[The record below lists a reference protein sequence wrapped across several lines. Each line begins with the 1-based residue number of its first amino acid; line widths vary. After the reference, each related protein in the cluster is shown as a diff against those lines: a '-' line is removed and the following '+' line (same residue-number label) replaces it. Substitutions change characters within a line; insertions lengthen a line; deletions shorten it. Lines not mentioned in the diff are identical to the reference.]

1 MAKLGI
7 NTTPPLGTPLPDGGG
22 FINSNFD
29 ELYTL
34 LGDGNELYPGIVTS
48 ITAGS
53 NISISTNYGN
63 VTIDVSNSAFT
74 ETLDTVTDRGNVTTN
89 GIRVGVAT
97 ASAFVKTGGTSN
109 QFLKADGSVDSNTY
123 LTSASSINLDLDD
136 VTSNGN
142 ATANNI
148 QVGSLVALGNVAAGA
163 SILAVNA
170 AYASSFRRIGGSADE
185 FLKGDGSVDT
195 LTNVGIGTSS
205 GEESLIVG
213 GDVRILGIL
222 TVGSAS
228 ITIDGDAEM
237 ISVGSTVS
245 IGNSGITVGSGV
257 TINDEGV
264 FIQGQPV
271 IDRWMIEGAGIST
284 TANVGIGTIAD
295 AARQLKV
302 DGTTELYNLRV
313 AKEGAGIRLD
323 QTGGI
328 DNDGDNFH
336 IWATQNLFLE
346 AGGAGTGTGRGIRI
360 LNDTDTVFVD
370 HDLTVDHDIVVGGG
384 VSAVGVVTGTYFEG
398 DGSRLTNVAGAGD
411 TTGLASIVYVDEQV
425 LGVSTVTDALVE
437 LSGVPSGSVG
447 LGTFTQD
454 IISDNVGIKSAFQEL
469 ETSISKLQSST
480 TANNYL
486 WSNINDDTIGSQFVT
501 TNASN
506 WADATVV
513 YIHRKARHNVD
524 MKNALENM
532 FILGA
537 KMFIQ
542 RPDVGGKFFTAY
554 VSGAP
559 TITGSGTDQVYAY
572 PVSNVTTEDQITT
585 QGMRINIGVFVD
597 TNKYQVGLATAGL
610 ASIAYVDQQIG
621 LSTAGI
627 STEGLASVA
636 YVDQEI
642 ANIGTADT
650 AGLASIIYVD
660 EQVLGVSTVTDALVE
675 LSGVP
680 AGSVGLGTF
689 ENGIIEDNVGIK
701 SALQDLEVVLAE
713 TSNAAK
719 VNNYRW
725 SNNNDN
731 SIGAAE
737 ITTDAADWAN
747 ATKIYVHRKAKNDVD
762 MQNVF
767 NNILLRGAKVFIQK
781 TSDASKS
788 FIANIDSDSPIVTG
802 SGTNEVYE
810 YSVINV
816 STNGTVF
823 SDGIMVNF
831 GVYSDTNSYRVVT
844 AIGIATAGLAST
856 EYVNNLVAI
865 STAGLGTGGGVSQQ
879 YVDNAVGL
887 STAGLASEDYVD
899 TTEQD
904 IINQV
909 GSLLTVSYY
918 TKTEVDN
925 KVGLATAGISTSG
938 LASIAYVDNASTTT
952 WTLGANGISDY
963 TFTGIGFTQTTN
975 DPDLYLARGQ
985 VYNFSNEM
993 GAHPFQIQDTQNG
1006 TVGTPY
1012 NNGVTNNGAS
1022 NGTVRFEV
1030 PFNAPDTLYYQ
1041 CTAHTG
1047 MGGTIFI
1054 YPTLR

>member
-97 ASAFVKTGGTSN
+97 ASAFVKTGGTSS

-142 ATANNI
+142 TTANNI

-384 VSAVGVVTGTYFEG
+384 VSAVGVVTASFFEG
-398 DGSRLTNVAGAGD
+398 DGSRITNIAGAGD
-411 TTGLASIVYVDEQV
+411 TTGLASIIYVD
-425 LGVSTVTDALVE
+425 
-437 LSGVPSGSVG
+437 
-447 LGTFTQD
+447 
-454 IISDNVGIKSAFQEL
+454 
-469 ETSISKLQSST
+469 
-480 TANNYL
+480 
-486 WSNINDDTIGSQFVT
+486 
-501 TNASN
+501 NA
-506 WADATVV
+506 
-513 YIHRKARHNVD
+513 
-524 MKNALENM
+524 
-532 FILGA
+532 
-537 KMFIQ
+537 
-542 RPDVGGKFFTAY
+542 
-554 VSGAP
+554 
-559 TITGSGTDQVYAY
+559 
-572 PVSNVTTEDQITT
+572 
-585 QGMRINIGVFVD
+585 
-597 TNKYQVGLATAGL
+597 VGLATAGL
-610 ASIAYVDQQIG
+610 ASIAYVD
-621 LSTAGI
+621 
-627 STEGLASVA
+627 
-636 YVDQEI
+636 
-642 ANIGTADT
+642 
-650 AGLASIIYVD
+650 
-660 EQVLGVSTVTDALVE
+660 
-675 LSGVP
+675 
-680 AGSVGLGTF
+680 
-689 ENGIIEDNVGIK
+689 
-701 SALQDLEVVLAE
+701 
-713 TSNAAK
+713 
-719 VNNYRW
+719 
-725 SNNNDN
+725 
-731 SIGAAE
+731 
-737 ITTDAADWAN
+737 
-747 ATKIYVHRKAKNDVD
+747 
-762 MQNVF
+762 
-767 NNILLRGAKVFIQK
+767 
-781 TSDASKS
+781 
-788 FIANIDSDSPIVTG
+788 
-802 SGTNEVYE
+802 
-810 YSVINV
+810 
-816 STNGTVF
+816 
-823 SDGIMVNF
+823 
-831 GVYSDTNSYRVVT
+831 
-844 AIGIATAGLAST
+844 
-856 EYVNNLVAI
+856 NLVAI
-865 STAGLGTGGGVSQQ
+865 STAGLGTGGGVGAAVTISDTAPGSPSEGDLWWDSTRGTGFIYYTDTNSSQW
-879 YVDNAVGL
+879 VEFCPGGGTGGNSGIGTL
-887 STAGLASEDYVD
+887 NLASITYVD
-899 TTEQD
+899 TT
-904 IINQV
+904 V
-909 GSLLTVSYY
+909 GLATQGLASIAY
-918 TKTEVDN
+918 VDQEIAN
-925 KVGLATAGISTSG
+925 VATADTTGLASIEYVDTQVGLATAGISTEG
-938 LASIAYVDNASTTT
+938 LASIAYVDTKVGLATDGLATEDYVDATEQSIITQVGSLLNMSYYTKTEVDTKVGLSTVGLASTDYVNAAVAGVVGGASTTT
-952 WTLGANGISDY
+952 WTLSAQGTDNYMFDGPGFNGP
-963 TFTGIGFTQTTN
+963 TP
-975 DPDLYLARGQ
+975 DPNLTLIRGQ
-985 VYNFSNEM
+985 KYNFVNNM
-993 GAHPFQIQDTQNG
+993 GAHPFRIQSTQG
-1006 TVGTPY
+1006 TSGTPY
-1012 NNGVTNNGAS
+1012 NDGITNNGVS
-1022 NGTVRFEV
+1022 NGTLEWDVQFDS
-1030 PFNAPDTLYYQ
+1030 PNTLYYQ
-1041 CTAHTG
+1041 CTAHPNMQGEIYVLSNVGSGDTTG
-1047 MGGTIFI
+1047 LASTSYVDNKVGLATVGLASTDYVDFAVSGVSTFAVLTTDLAVVNPFNASLTVGQNINGTPVDHFGIYYGNTTGDKAAELFTAEGDMSFWLDGGGTDNNSLFTFGREFGANTYLSLNSSGAEFSGIVTATSFVGDGSNLTGVGGALPSRSTLSGTTGVINPGNSTFLDISGYKTYALQTIQATQASWVRIYTDPTSRLNDASRLYTEDPQPGSGLIAEVRTETSGTSTFI
-1054 YPTLR
+1054 MSPGVIGWNNNNTSNIYLAVTNNESSALTITVNLQAVQMEA